1 MDNLSF
7 NIRENF
13 QDNSVDYAEGQN
25 NSASLGPITPIMPG
39 IHQSQACQIWNY

>member
-13 QDNSVDYAEGQN
+13 QDNSVDSAEGQN
-25 NSASLGPITPIMPG
+25 NSASLGPHTD
-39 IHQSQACQIWNY
+39 